1 MIRKFNNNDIESVM
15 NIWLESNTDAHD
27 FINPEYWKNNY
38 SSVRSAIMQAEVYI
52 SETDSIINGFI
63 GLTDNYIAGIF
74 VSKPYRSKGI
84 GTSLLNFVK
93 EHRNTLILSV
103 YEKNQKAVKF
113 YKKSGFIIESKQ
125 IDSDTM
131 QTEYIMHWKR

>member
-27 FINPEYWKNNY
+27 FINLEYWKNNY

-84 GTSLLNFVK
+84 GTSLSNFIK
-93 EHRNTLILSV
+93 KHRNTLILSV

>member
-1 MIRKFNNNDIESVM
+1 
-15 NIWLESNTDAHD
+15 
-27 FINPEYWKNNY
+27 
-38 SSVRSAIMQAEVYI
+38 MQAEVYI

-84 GTSLLNFVK
+84 GTSLLNFIK
-93 EHRNTLILSV
+93 KHRNTLILSV